1 MSREPKSTGRKV
13 AERLLL
19 LPLFVL
25 VSPLMLLGL
34 ILWALNRAVIYLIV
48 WLWWLPNGKDVL
60 YISSDSPIWREYME
74 TEILPL
80 VARRAIILNCSE
92 RGTWHS
98 WSFPVR
104 VFRSFG
110 RRREFNPMVV
120 VFGSFK
126 RAKVFRFYPAL
137 TKWKH
142 GDSTMLDQL
151 RADLIRAL

>member
-1 MSREPKSTGRKV
+1 MIREPKSVTRKV

-48 WLWWLPNGKDVL
+48 WLWWLPNGKNIL
-60 YISSDSPIWREYME
+60 YVSSDSPIWREYME

-80 VARRAIILNCSE
+80 VASRAVALNWSE
-92 RGTWHS
+92 RAAWRN
-98 WSFPVR
+98 WSFAIR
-104 VFRSFG
+104 VFRTFG
-110 RRREFNPMVV
+110 RGRDFNPMVI
-120 VFGSFK
+120 VFAPFR
-126 RAKVFRFYPAL
+126 RAQVFRFYPAL

-142 GDSTMLDQL
+142 GDSTVLDQL